1 MLYLASASPRR
12 KELLTLAGYSFT
24 VLPANA
30 DETAPLGLSPRE
42 TAGLLARRKAEAV
55 QALPEFSARQK
66 PGDVILAAD
75 TVVDLGGKILGK
87 PKDREDANG
96 PCSPCPAGGT
106 ACTPASVCS
115 RAQRRCAGWNPR
127 RWNFTRSRRRK
138 LKPISTRANR
148 WTRPEPTGS
157 RGAARFLCGGSPG
170 IITRWS
176 AFRSRVLTGFFALFP
191 SEEPAASGRLEFTFF
206 LLCISH
212 QGVIIALYCVI
223 MSS

>member
-55 QALPEFSARQK
+55 LALPAYSDRQK

-87 PKDREDANG
+87 PKDREDAKQILLSLSG
-96 PCSPCPAGGT
+96 RRPSVHTGFCVLAGAKKMCGVEST
-106 ACTPASVCS
+106 AVEFYPPTQEEIETYLDTGEPMDK
-115 RAQRRCAGWNPR
+115 AGAYG
-127 RWNFTRSRRRK
+127 
-138 LKPISTRANR
+138 IQ
-148 WTRPEPTGS
+148 G
-157 RGAARFLCGGSPG
+157 RGALFVRRISGDYYTVVGLPIARVDRIL
-170 IITRWS
+170 R
-176 AFRSRVLTGFFALFP
+176 AL
-191 SEEPAASGRLEFTFF
+191 S
-206 LLCISH
+206 I
-212 QGVIIALYCVI
+212 
-223 MSS
+223 

>member
-55 QALPEFSARQK
+55 QALPEFSALQK

-87 PKDREDANG
+87 PKDREDAKRTLLSLSG
-96 PCSPCPAGGT
+96 RRHSVHTGFCVLAGAKKMCGVEST
-106 ACTPASVCS
+106 AVEFYPLTQEEIETYLDTGEPMDK
-115 RAQRRCAGWNPR
+115 AGAYG
-127 RWNFTRSRRRK
+127 
-138 LKPISTRANR
+138 IQ
-148 WTRPEPTGS
+148 G
-157 RGAARFLCGGSPG
+157 RGALFVRRISGDYYTVVGLPIARVDRIL
-170 IITRWS
+170 R
-176 AFRSRVLTGFFALFP
+176 AL
-191 SEEPAASGRLEFTFF
+191 S
-206 LLCISH
+206 
-212 QGVIIALYCVI
+212 V
-223 MSS
+223 